1 MRIAV
6 LEDDDSQRDW
16 MNSFLMALGHVC
28 HAYPSAQG
36 LMRDLRRESFDLLV
50 MDWNLPDMSG
60 LEVVRWV
67 RANLSSRVPVLFVT
81 SHVDEADL
89 VEALK
94 AGVDDYMTKPVRVPE
109 LMARLHAL
117 LRRAYPQQTGETLVV
132 GDYTFDQGAKTLT
145 MRGVPVDLKHRE
157 YELAYLL
164 FSRLGELLSRKY
176 LQESVWGGQAD
187 VVSRTLDTHVSRLRV
202 KLDLRPENGYRL
214 SSVYSL
220 GYRLES
226 LNGQQ
231 PQVGQAGDQQL
242 QAIAPEPFLQA
253 S

>member
-16 MNSFLMALGHVC
+16 MNSFMLALGYVC
-28 HAYPSAQG
+28 HVYSNSEA
-36 LMRDLRRESFDLLV
+36 LLRELRRENFDLLIL
-50 MDWNLPDMSG
+50 DWNIPDLSG
-60 LEVVRWV
+60 LEVLRWV
-67 RANLSSRVPVLFVT
+67 RANLKARVPVLFVT

-94 AGVDDYMTKPVRVPE
+94 AGADDYMCKPVRVPE
-109 LMARLHAL
+109 LLARLHAL
-117 LRRAYPQQTGETLVV
+117 LRRAYPEQTSEILTS
-132 GDYTFDQGAKTLT
+132 GDYVFDQKAKTLSHK
-145 MRGVPVDLKHRE
+145 GQLLELKHRE

-220 GYRLES
+220 GYRLEA
-226 LNGQQ
+226 LNQR
-231 PQVGQAGDQQL
+231 A
-242 QAIAPEPFLQA
+242 APADPAATADSAQEEPRVVDHV
-253 S
+253 

>member
-6 LEDDDSQRDW
+6 LEDDDSQREW
-16 MNSFLMALGHVC
+16 MNSFLIALGHVC
-28 HAYPSAQG
+28 HPYASAQG

-60 LEVVRWV
+60 LDVVRWV

-94 AGVDDYMTKPVRVPE
+94 AGADDYMTKPVRVPE

-117 LRRAYPQQTGETLVV
+117 LRRAYPQQAGDTLVV
-132 GDYTFDQGAKTLT
+132 GDYVFDQNVKSLT
-145 MRGVPVDLKHRE
+145 FRGEPVDLKHRE

-164 FSRLGELLSRKY
+164 FSRIGELLSRKY

-220 GYRLES
+220 GYRLEA
-226 LNGQQ
+226 LHGQV
-231 PQVGQAGDQQL
+231 PVVHA
-242 QAIAPEPFLQA
+242 A
-253 S
+253 SESPMPPVT

>member
-16 MNSFLMALGHVC
+16 TNSFMLALGYAC
-28 HAYPSAQG
+28 HAYASSEA
-36 LMRDLRRESFDLLV
+36 LLRDLRRENFDLLIL
-50 MDWNLPDMSG
+50 DWNIPDMSG

-67 RANLSSRVPVLFVT
+67 RANLKVRVPVLFVT

-94 AGVDDYMTKPVRVPE
+94 AGADDYMCKPVRVPE
-109 LMARLHAL
+109 LLARLHA
-117 LRRAYPQQTGETLVV
+117 YPEQTSEVLTSGP
-132 GDYTFDQGAKTLT
+132 YAFDKKAKTLT
-145 MRGVPVDLKHRE
+145 FNGKLLELKHRE

-187 VVSRTLDTHVSRLRV
+187 VVSRTLDTHISRLRG

-220 GYRLES
+220 GYRLEALS
-226 LNGQQ
+226 QR
-231 PQVGQAGDQQL
+231 AGAVD
-242 QAIAPEPFLQA
+242 AAPTIAPVREDLRLVDHV
-253 S
+253 